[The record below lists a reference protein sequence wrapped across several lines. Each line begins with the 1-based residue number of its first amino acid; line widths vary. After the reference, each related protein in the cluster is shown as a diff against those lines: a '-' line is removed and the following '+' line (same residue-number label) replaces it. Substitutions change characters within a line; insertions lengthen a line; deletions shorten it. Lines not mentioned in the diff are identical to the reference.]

1 MSSKTIIVTYVM
13 RMRRPNIAAAGVCDF
28 DMNRLDYRLGMSL
41 LDLRAPVSAYT
52 PGLGPTLR
60 RRRVQMSKRE
70 SIARCR
76 GLRAAGSV
84 LIALTF
90 ATAHAGQNYQIYV
103 SNEKSGDVTVI
114 NGGDNRVLATI
125 PVGKRPRGIHA
136 SPDGK
141 TVFVALSGTP
151 IAAPP
156 QLDAKGNPIFQKSK
170 DDDDDD
176 SAKADKSADAI
187 GVVDVASQKLKG
199 KISAGSDPEEF
210 SISKDGTK
218 LYVSNED
225 VKTASVIDIAT
236 GKVEH
241 IIAVGQ
247 EPEGVAAAPDGKRFY
262 VTCEAGG
269 DVFAI
274 ETAGYATVG
283 HFKVN
288 VRPRSMDFSPGAGI
302 GFIPSESTG
311 ELNVI
316 DTVNLKVLKVIALP
330 QGSRPM
336 SVKVASG
343 GRKIYV
349 SNGRAGTVSVL
360 DGHTY
365 ELLNTIKVGVRPWG
379 IALSPDEKFLYAAN
393 GPSNDV
399 SVVDLEA
406 NKEIARVKAGS
417 SPWAVAVVPDTN

>member
-1 MSSKTIIVTYVM
+1 ML
-13 RMRRPNIAAAGVCDF
+13 F
-28 DMNRLDYRLGMSL
+28 
-41 LDLRAPVSAYT
+41 
-52 PGLGPTLR
+52 
-60 RRRVQMSKRE
+60 
-70 SIARCR
+70 
-76 GLRAAGSV
+76 
-84 LIALTF
+84 ALSPLTG
-90 ATAHAGQNYQIYV
+90 HAGANFQIYV

-114 NGGDNRVLATI
+114 NGSDNQVLATI

-141 TVFVALSGTP
+141 TVYVALSGTP

-156 QLDAKGNPIFQKSK
+156 QLDAKGNPIFQKGK

-176 SAKADKSADAI
+176 SVKSDKSADAI
-187 GVVDVASQKLKG
+187 GVVDVAKQKLTG
-199 KISAGSDPEEF
+199 KISGGSDPEEF
-210 SISKDGTK
+210 SLSKDGSR

-225 VKTASVIDIAT
+225 VKTASVINIAT

-241 IIAVGQ
+241 IVAVGQ
-247 EPEGVAAAPDGKRFY
+247 EPEGVATSPDGKRFY

-269 DVFAI
+269 EIYVV
-274 ETAGYATVG
+274 ETAGYTTVG

-288 VRPRSMDFSPGAGI
+288 VRPRSMAFLPGGGI

-316 DTVNLKVLKVIALP
+316 DTVNLNVLKVITLP
-330 QGSRPM
+330 TGSRPM
-336 SVKVASG
+336 SVKVAANG
-343 GRKIYV
+343 KKIYV

-360 DGHTY
+360 DSRTY

-379 IALSPDEKFLYAAN
+379 IALSPDGKFLYTAN

-399 SVVDLEA
+399 SVVDLDA
-406 NKEIARVKAGS
+406 NTEIARIKAGT
-417 SPWAVAVVPDTN
+417 SPWAVTVVPIT

>member
-1 MSSKTIIVTYVM
+1 MDAPCSADTECWESGGGALILATVVGLVEGVPMFMRKRMAWSYV
-13 RMRRPNIAAAGVCDF
+13 IQV
-28 DMNRLDYRLGMSL
+28 L
-41 LDLRAPVSAYT
+41 
-52 PGLGPTLR
+52 
-60 RRRVQMSKRE
+60 
-70 SIARCR
+70 
-76 GLRAAGSV
+76 GSV
-84 LIALTF
+84 LIALSPLTGQ
-90 ATAHAGQNYQIYV
+90 ASQNYQVYV

-114 NGGDNRVLATI
+114 NGSDNQVLGTI
-125 PVGKRPRGIHA
+125 PLGKRPRGIHA
-136 SPDGK
+136 SPDGS
-141 TVFVALSGTP
+141 TVYVALSGTP
-151 IAAPP
+151 IAVPP
-156 QLDAKGNPIFQKSK
+156 QLDAKGNPIFEKAK

-176 SAKADKSADAI
+176 SAKADKTADAI
-187 GVVDVASQKLKG
+187 GVVDVAKRKLTG

-210 SISKDGTK
+210 SLSKDGTK
-218 LYVSNED
+218 LYASNED
-225 VKTASVIDIAT
+225 VKTASVINIVT

-241 IIAVGQ
+241 IIVVGQ
-247 EPEGVAAAPDGKRFY
+247 EPEGVATTPDGKRFY

-269 DVFAI
+269 EIYVI
-274 ETAGYATVG
+274 ETAGYTTVG

-288 VRPRSMDFSPGAGI
+288 ARPRSMDFLSGTGI

-330 QGSRPM
+330 PGSRPM
-336 SVKVASG
+336 SVKVASN

-360 DGHTY
+360 DSHTY

-379 IALSPDEKFLYAAN
+379 MAISPDGKFLYTAN

-406 NKEIARVKAGS
+406 NKEIARVKAGT
-417 SPWAVAVVPDTN
+417 SPWSVAVVPNTN

>member
-1 MSSKTIIVTYVM
+1 MPAGKRIVSLCAFQALGAVLLALSPRTGQ
-13 RMRRPNIAAAGVCDF
+13 AA
-28 DMNRLDYRLGMSL
+28 
-41 LDLRAPVSAYT
+41 
-52 PGLGPTLR
+52 
-60 RRRVQMSKRE
+60 
-70 SIARCR
+70 
-76 GLRAAGSV
+76 
-84 LIALTF
+84 
-90 ATAHAGQNYQIYV
+90 QNYQVFI

-114 NGGDNRVLATI
+114 NGSDNKVLATI
-125 PVGKRPRGIHA
+125 AVGKRPRGIHA
-136 SPDGK
+136 GADGK
-141 TVFVALSGTP
+141 KVYVALSGTP

-156 QLDAKGNPIFQKSK
+156 QIDAKGNPIFQKGK

-176 SAKADKSADAI
+176 SVKSDKSADAI
-187 GVVDVASQKLKG
+187 GVIDVAQKKLSG

-210 SISKDGTK
+210 ALSKDGTK
-218 LYVSNED
+218 IYVSNED
-225 VKTASVIDIAT
+225 VKAASVINIAT

-247 EPEGVAAAPDGKRFY
+247 EPEGVATAPDGKRFY

-269 DVFAI
+269 DIYAI
-274 ETAGYATVG
+274 DTATYTAVG

-288 VRPRSMDFSPGAGI
+288 VRPRTMDFLPQANI

-316 DTVNLKVLKVIALP
+316 DTANFTVLKVITLP
-330 QGSRPM
+330 PGSRPM
-336 SVKVASG
+336 SVKVAAG

-360 DGHTY
+360 DGHSY
-365 ELLNTIKVGVRPWG
+365 ELLDTIKVGVRPWG
-379 IALSPDEKFLYAAN
+379 MAISPDGKFLYTAN

-406 NKEIARVKAGS
+406 GKEIARVKAGS
-417 SPWAVAVVPDTN
+417 SPWAVAVVPTTN

>member
-1 MSSKTIIVTYVM
+1 MFARK
-13 RMRRPNIAAAGVCDF
+13 RIAGF
-28 DMNRLDYRLGMSL
+28 YGFQ
-41 LDLRAPVSAYT
+41 
-52 PGLGPTLR
+52 TL
-60 RRRVQMSKRE
+60 
-70 SIARCR
+70 
-76 GLRAAGSV
+76 GSV
-84 LIALTF
+84 LIALSPLTGQ
-90 ATAHAGQNYQIYV
+90 AGQNYQIYV
-103 SNEKSGDVTVI
+103 SDEKSGDVTVI
-114 NGGDNRVLATI
+114 NGSDNQVLGTI

-141 TVFVALSGTP
+141 TVYVALTGTP

-156 QLDAKGNPIFQKSK
+156 QLDAKGNPIFQKTK

-176 SAKADKSADAI
+176 GAKADKSADAI
-187 GVVDVASQKLKG
+187 GVVDVAQQKLTG

-210 SISKDGTK
+210 SLSKDGTK

-241 IIAVGQ
+241 IVAVGQ
-247 EPEGVAAAPDGKRFY
+247 EPEGVATAPDGKRFY
-262 VTCEAGG
+262 VTCEAWG
-269 DVFAI
+269 DVYVI
-274 ETAGYATVG
+274 ETAGYTTVG

-288 VRPRSMDFSPGAGI
+288 ARPRSMDFSPGAGI
-302 GFIPSESTG
+302 GFVPSESAG

-316 DTVNLKVLKVIALP
+316 DTVNLKVLKTITLP
-330 QGSRPM
+330 PGSRPM
-336 SVKVASG
+336 SVKVASN
-343 GRKIYV
+343 GRKVYI

-360 DGHTY
+360 DGRTY

-379 IALSPDEKFLYAAN
+379 IALSPDGKLLYAAN

-406 NKEIARVKAGS
+406 NKEIARVKAGG
-417 SPWAVAVVPDTN
+417 SPWAVAVVPHTN